1 MCTICS
7 TSTSFNV
14 ENFIGSI
21 ACLVKSDVQ
30 ALAHA
35 VDLSRQEAIDSL
47 RYAGGDLTLAFKVLF
62 V

>member
-1 MCTICS
+1 MCTVCS
-7 TSTSFNV
+7 SASFRV
-14 ENFIGSI
+14 ENFIGLI
-21 ACLVKSDVQ
+21 ACLFKSDVQ

-47 RYAGGDLTLAFKVLF
+47 RYAGGDLTLAFKVLC